1 MALQKLFYQFE
12 DLIKKI
18 DTKIRNE
25 DFKDLDIATQNIN
38 DLKTLLTSSSKSV
51 NYIFYFNLISIYL
64 SLMTLTENCITFQ
77 MINKENTF
85 QK

>member
-12 DLIKKI
+12 DLMKKI

-25 DFKDLDIATQNIN
+25 DFKDLDISTQNIN

-51 NYIFYFNLISIYL
+51 NFIFIVF
-64 SLMTLTENCITFQ
+64 
-77 MINKENTF
+77 
-85 QK
+85 